1 MSHPETIYPAPASYE
16 RAQAALAALDT
27 ARESLRSSE
36 YSEAD
41 QRTALCW
48 LANELGTTRP
58 ERGTL
63 AAIRAV
69 LEKLDR
75 PDVFRRDQD
84 AWEAHGAKPRSF
96 KSWKSK
102 IHGLLLTDADDA
114 FLEFTAFSSLSPEVN
129 CFARA
134 GLGSTTRETA
144 FIVRVQRVLLCTR
157 RALFAARS
165 AARAGLVQLVLGF
178 TLGPFWN
185 GAASALEAATRGVP
199 ITIAQTVARPG
210 AAEAGARKA

>member
-1 MSHPETIYPAPASYE
+1 MASPPSMSHPETIYPAPASYE

-75 PDVFRRDQD
+75 PDVFRRDQVHLPSR
-84 AWEAHGAKPRSF
+84 EP
-96 KSWKSK
+96 
-102 IHGLLLTDADDA
+102 LLLTA
-114 FLEFTAFSSLSPEVN
+114 LGLSYP
-129 CFARA
+129 
-134 GLGSTTRETA
+134 LGC
-144 FIVRVQRVLLCTR
+144 L
-157 RALFAARS
+157 
-165 AARAGLVQLVLGF
+165 
-178 TLGPFWN
+178 
-185 GAASALEAATRGVP
+185 
-199 ITIAQTVARPG
+199 
-210 AAEAGARKA
+210 